1 MRQRAVSFD
10 AIILEFN
17 RLFGFSPQALEITW
31 RNHDDEKVDSY
42 MRDLHKSMHEALIVG
57 PALHEMNANVLK
69 SIGKELNSIGP
80 EVETKPLFLWL
91 RNTLTIASSAAIF
104 GSNNIFAKDKS
115 LVDAYW

>member
-17 RLFGFSPQALEITW
+17 RLFGFSPRALEITW

-57 PALHEMNANVLK
+57 PALYEMNANVLK
-69 SIGKELNSIGP
+69 SIGKELNSIGA

-91 RNTLTIASSAAIF
+91 RNMLTIASSAAIF
-104 GSNNIFAKDKS
+104 GSNNIFSMDKS